1 MLASIRSATV
11 VGIEACDVIVEVD
24 VAPGLPRWTIVGLA
38 SGAVK
43 ESRERVVSAILNS
56 GFSIPAR
63 RITVNLAPAELRKAS
78 SGFDL
83 PIALALLV
91 ATGQLDASTLARAVA
106 VGELALDGF
115 IRPVR
120 GVLSIARMTGEAGRA
135 LLIPAGNAAEASLV
149 SRLPIAAPATLLEA
163 VDALANDRFRPGE
176 TPRGRHPAVGD
187 GPDLADVVGQ
197 EHARR
202 AIEIAAAGSH
212 GVLLTGPPGSGK
224 TLLARCM
231 PGILPRLL
239 ESEAL
244 EVIAIQSVAGVLG
257 PEVSADPPRPFR
269 APHHTVST
277 AGLVGGGPGPR
288 PGEVSLAHG
297 GVLFLDEMLEF
308 PRHTLDAMRQPLEDG
323 HVTIVR
329 AAASI
334 RFPARFTLVGAMNPC
349 PCGFAGDGTL
359 RCVCSTTDV
368 LRYRTRLS
376 GPLADRIDLHVNVA
390 SVPLRQLTDENPR
403 ESSRVVRSRVEAAR
417 AIQQERYARMTGD
430 VWNGS
435 VAGRWLDRH
444 GGVRPDAREL
454 LATAAERMGVSAR
467 SYHRAL
473 RVARTIADLDGVQL
487 VTAGHVAEAL
497 RYRFVTTAGLPA
509 GAAQDPHGSGD
520 PARSPGSSII
530 SDFFHEA
537 HRDARS

>member
-11 VGIEACDVIVEVD
+11 VGIDACEVIVEVD

-56 GFSIPAR
+56 GYALPAR
-63 RITVNLAPAELRKAS
+63 RVTVNLAPADLRKAS

-91 ATGQLDASTLARAVA
+91 ATGQLAGAALDGPVA
-106 VGELALDGF
+106 VGELALDGSL
-115 IRPVR
+115 RPVR
-120 GVLSIARMTGEAGRA
+120 GVLSIARLTADAGRS
-135 LLIPAGNAAEASLV
+135 LLVPRDNAAEASLV
-149 SRLPIAAPATLLEA
+149 SRLRLGAPATLREA
-163 VDALANDRFRPGE
+163 VDQLAAKHFTLAEGERP
-176 TPRGRHPAVGD
+176 PRRENED

-197 EHARR
+197 DTARR

-244 EVIAIQSVAGVLG
+244 EVIAIQSVAGLLG
-257 PEVSADPPRPFR
+257 AEVSVDPPRPFR
-269 APHHTVST
+269 APHHTVSI

-288 PGEVSLAHG
+288 PGEVSLAHR

-349 PCGFAGDGTL
+349 PCGYAGDGTD
-359 RCVCSTTDV
+359 RCRCATTDV
-368 LRYRTRLS
+368 VRYRARLS
-376 GPLADRIDLHVNVA
+376 GPLVDRIDLHVNV
-390 SVPLRQLTDENPR
+390 SSLPLRQLGDTSAR
-403 ESSRVVRSRVEAAR
+403 ESSAAVRARVEAAR
-417 AIQQERYARMTGD
+417 AAQRARYARMSGD

-435 VAGRWLDRH
+435 VPGRWLDRH
-444 GGVRPDAREL
+444 GLIDPAAREL

-467 SYHRAL
+467 SYHRVL
-473 RVARTIADLDGVQL
+473 RVARTIADLDGARPFE
-487 VTAGHVAEAL
+487 AGHVAEGL
-497 RYRFVTTAGLPA
+497 RYRPLAVGLEL
-509 GAAQDPHGSGD
+509 
-520 PARSPGSSII
+520 RS
-530 SDFFHEA
+530 
-537 HRDARS
+537 